1 MPIWRSRSLGTAV
14 NKYLFLYILLTIFLL
29 IFSSINFSSVAE
41 NTTLELIILDVSVP
55 ESVKEGDN
63 IAITV
68 KIKNNGTESIPQ
80 EKSIEDKLYIDD
92 GNTSVDK
99 NSIFTGLSSDA
110 FIYLNLS
117 WTAELGDHA
126 LTVKLYY
133 DGNEVDRRDVPI
145 TVSEG
150 EVDLKLNGIYIEG
163 NPCLGES
170 VAIFA
175 NATNIGKNTTETVKA
190 SFYVDGNF
198 EQSNTVEGL
207 SKDETYN
214 FSFNWVPEHFDNRTL
229 NVTLDPENKIDEEDE
244 TNNYIEIDVFVDLDP
259 YQVEWKST
267 SWHYR
272 KFYAVKGTG
281 NISISI
287 NFTMLLN
294 QLEVY
299 EKTFENDTIMVVKY
313 SSNGAVDEL
322 VNTFKFQECTNFNNI
337 TNASGILI
345 WNLTEELSYYCV
357 YFDVLEN
364 NGTREKID
372 ETDDL
377 TEFGNATIS
386 FERPVE
392 GWWPEF
398 IPPDDNYYPLN
409 IASSIEVYTVA
420 EASNVSAT
428 LGGAYEITIYLE
440 SKDNVNWMKNYTF
453 TEEGTWTITIT
464 AKDDAGFQPEVI
476 QTVSVLAVPD
486 LGVVRIV
493 LLSQN
498 ITEGEH
504 AQIQAVLN
512 NTGYAD
518 AENYEVGLYLAQDSI
533 TWKNS
538 QVKNT
543 TKVSIDKDESKEI
556 NLTWYPALYGDPDKN
571 GKWIVG
577 IWIYTNSTHKD
588 SYLGNNKGT
597 SYPLRVAPSE
607 KNSPLITITELTD
620 QQEIGKPVRIIA
632 KITDESG
639 IKSVNITIINP
650 EKTRYFRNMIQQEN
664 DRYILEF
671 DNTSIIGEYNFSI
684 TAIDNSFYQN
694 QSTTYG
700 VFEIIEDATPPFIDY
715 FGAYPS
721 VQLKGGYVNIS
732 CISTDFIG
740 VKSVR
745 VMIMYP
751 DGRSVTKSMTNLTSA
766 GKYVYSQTYDILGK
780 YVFNVISEDTSG
792 NIKYTENKEFWIT
805 IDVDDVDGDG
815 MPDWWEEQYG
825 LNPHDP
831 TDAEQDEDGDG
842 YTNIEEY
849 NNGNN
854 PLKRLSSLQEI
865 VYKLRENWSYLI
877 ISVILFILIIAL
889 SIYGLK
895 RKKT

>member
-1 MPIWRSRSLGTAV
+1 MPIWRSCSLGTTV

-68 KIKNNGTESIPQ
+68 KIKNNGTENIPQ
-80 EKSIEDKLYIDD
+80 EKPIEDKLYIDD
-92 GNTSVDK
+92 GNTSADK

-163 NPCLGES
+163 NPRLGES
-170 VAIFA
+170 VTIFA

-207 SKDETYN
+207 NKDETYN
-214 FSFNWVPEHFDNRTL
+214 FSFNWVPEHFDNRAL

-244 TNNYIEIDVFVDLDP
+244 TNNYIEIDVFVDVDP

-272 KFYAVKGTG
+272 KFYAVTGTG

-337 TNASGILI
+337 TNASGTLI
-345 WNLTEELSYYCV
+345 WNVTEELSYYCV

-377 TEFGNATIS
+377 TEFGNTTIS
-386 FERPVE
+386 FEHPVE
-392 GWWPEF
+392 GWWPKF

-420 EASNVSAT
+420 EASNVSAI
-428 LGGAYEITIYLE
+428 LGGAYENTIYLE
-440 SKDNVNWMKNYTF
+440 SNDNVNWMKNYTF
-453 TEEGTWTITIT
+453 TGIGNWTITIT

-476 QTVSVLAVPD
+476 HTVSVLAVPD

-493 LLSQN
+493 LPSQN

-504 AQIQAVLN
+504 VQIQAVLN

-556 NLTWYPALYGDPDKN
+556 NLTWHPALYGDPDKN

-577 IWIYTNSTHKD
+577 IWIYTNSTYKD

-650 EKTRYFRNMIQQEN
+650 EKTRYFRNMTQQEN

-671 DNTSIIGEYNFSI
+671 ENTLIIGEYNFSI

-700 VFEIIEDATPPFIDY
+700 VFVIIEDATPPFIDY

-721 VQLKGGYVNIS
+721 VQLKGGYVSIS
-732 CISTDFIG
+732 CISTDFMG

-745 VMIMYP
+745 VMITYP
-751 DGRSVTKSMTNLTSA
+751 DGHSVTKSMTNLTSA
-766 GKYVYSQTYDILGK
+766 GKYVYSQIYDILGK
-780 YVFNVISEDTSG
+780 YVFNIISEDTSG
-792 NIKYTENKEFWIT
+792 NIRYTENKEFWIT
-805 IDVDDVDGDG
+805 TDVDDADGDG
-815 MPDWWEEQYG
+815 MPDWWEERYG
-825 LNPHDP
+825 FDPRDP

-854 PLKRLSSLQEI
+854 PLKRLSSIQEI